1 MHVAGIMPR
10 NVADINVN
18 TFKFSNPENLKG
30 NDAHYNANKIID
42 VFSGEKNEFS

>member
-18 TFKFSNPENLKG
+18 TFKFSNPETMLIIKNGAIGTNLI
-30 NDAHYNANKIID
+30 NNK
-42 VFSGEKNEFS
+42 